1 MSECDAKTSP
11 PPPPSPA
18 GRGGSNTSV
27 CEKWRSQI
35 CLLLPLS
42 LRERGL
48 GGEVF
53 ACLLILASLASAADK
68 PARPR
73 IDPDG
78 LKGELLLSA
87 TNVPDLALTRFVER
101 AGGDTAKIH
110 VLVAGKEKV
119 SPRLRKLAT
128 EATIEVRSVTATDDG
143 STPDFADLGG
153 VWIVGDDVA
162 RLRKALVGTALEKG
176 CRDVLARG
184 GIVAASGAAVGL
196 LTRTPVEGT
205 AKGCDL
211 FPDALVELGGDK
223 DSKLGAALKANP
235 GHVGYS
241 IAPGGV
247 LLARGRWLAA
257 IGSGKVSVVL
267 AASST
272 REERRIPLGGKQ
284 IEDSTTLRRA
294 ARDRADGFP
303 SAKVAEPVVAK
314 GTLILSG
321 GRRLPH
327 GLVEKFVELA
337 GGKEAKIV
345 VLPTG
350 RPDPLLPDTVAGAFT
365 RAGAKK
371 VTTLPGRTRAE
382 VESKESLAAL
392 KEATG
397 IWFAGGR
404 QWRFVD
410 AYENTKAIPLM
421 FDVLARGGVIGGSSA
436 GATIQ
441 GEYLARGGVFDN
453 FAPMYEGYERGL
465 SFLPGVAIDQH
476 FAQRKRFAD
485 MTSLVK
491 TFPQYLGIG
500 LDEATAIVVRDNI
513 ASVEGRGKVHFF
525 DPKQVP
531 EKGKPNYESL
541 GDGAK
546 YDLKARKVLPSVKK
560 E

>member
-1 MSECDAKTSP
+1 MNERDAKTSP
-11 PPPPSPA
+11 PQPPSPA
-18 GRGGSNTSV
+18 GRGGSNTGTGTPLP
-27 CEKWRSQI
+27 R
-35 CLLLPLS
+35 LRLPLS

-53 ACLLILASLASAADK
+53 ACLLLLASLASADDK

-73 IDPDG
+73 IDPAG
-78 LKGELLLSA
+78 VKGELLLAASG
-87 TNVPDLALTRFVER
+87 VPDLALQRFVER
-101 AGGDTAKIH
+101 AGGDKAKIL
-110 VLVAGKEKV
+110 VLVAGKEKL
-119 SPRLRKLAT
+119 SPRLRKLAG
-128 EATIEVRSVTATDDG
+128 EAKVEVRSVTATDDG
-143 STPDFADLGG
+143 SVPDFADLGG
-153 VWIVGDDVA
+153 VWIVGDDVP
-162 RLRKALVGTALEKG
+162 RLRKALVGTALVKG

-184 GIVAASGAAVGL
+184 GIVAASGPSAVL
-196 LTRTPVEGT
+196 LTRTPIEGK

-211 FPDALVELGGDK
+211 FPDAIVELGAEA
-223 DSKLGAALKANP
+223 SKLSTALKANP

-247 LLARGRWLAA
+247 LLARGRRLAA
-257 IGSGKVSVVL
+257 IGSGKVSAVL
-267 AASST
+267 VATST
-272 REERRIPLGGKQ
+272 REERRIPLGGDQ
-284 IEDSTTLRRA
+284 VEDSTTLRRA
-294 ARDRADGFP
+294 ARDRADAFP
-303 SAKVAEPVVAK
+303 SAKVGKPVVAK
-314 GTLILSG
+314 GTLIIIG
-321 GRRLPH
+321 GGGMPR
-327 GLVEKFVELA
+327 GMIAKFVELA

-345 VLPTG
+345 VLSTAM
-350 RPDPLLPDTVAGAFT
+350 PDPVPPDSIAGAFT
-365 RAGAKK
+365 KAGAKK
-371 VTTLPGRTRAE
+371 VTTLPGRTLAE

-397 IWFAGGR
+397 IWFGGGR

-491 TFPQYLGIG
+491 TFPHYLGIG
-500 LDEATAIVVRDNI
+500 LDEATAIVVRGNI
-513 ASVEGRGKVHFF
+513 ASVEGRGKAHFY
-525 DPKQVP
+525 DSKKEPV
-531 EKGKPNYESL
+531 KGKPDHDSL

-546 YDLKARKVLPSVKK
+546 YNLKTRKVLAAPEK